1 MGFDPKLNRE
11 ARKLEADK
19 LAKKFATMES
29 RLVRVETAL
38 AKLVKLLGYAE
49 TE

>member
-1 MGFDPKLNRE
+1 MELGVKLNR
-11 ARKLEADK
+11 EADK

-29 RLVRVETAL
+29 RLVRVEIAL